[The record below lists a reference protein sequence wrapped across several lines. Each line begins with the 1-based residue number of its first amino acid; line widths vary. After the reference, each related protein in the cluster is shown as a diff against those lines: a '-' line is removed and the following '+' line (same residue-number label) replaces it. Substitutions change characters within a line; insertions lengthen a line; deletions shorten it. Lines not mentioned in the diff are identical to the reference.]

1 MKVLWT
7 LLKNFLGKRAFL
19 YFGSILLMVVCG
31 STFQIMVSVTIGDL
45 CNMAR
50 HGSAE
55 GLKELLT
62 GNLAVVVLAMLGNI
76 AGSIGYND
84 EAKRVGINVNN
95 AVYAKALRLPIS
107 FYDVHHSGEF
117 MSRIIWDAGRTCDI
131 FGSRLRRIIM
141 PVLTVAVCIF
151 PMFYLCPPVMAGLFL
166 LSCASLGVH
175 FLMIAPMKRV
185 GRQAADANQEMTKS
199 ISNMLQGMEVMKMFP
214 VREKILRQYEEANGC
229 MVEAGRKQADY
240 SAVLGGLNTAFD
252 FIGAFCF
259 LALGIWYVGAYQGE
273 VGSLVSLYL
282 LYGTFNWNFLQI
294 GLYVPDLANCLVNG
308 ERVLEFLNQ
317 EEEPFAYGTCAEGR
331 QDAEEWQDAEERRD
345 AAEQGKRPGNAA
357 DAAEPEGAAGRE
369 AYLEV
374 RNLTFG
380 YEGTEEKVLENYS
393 ASFAKGSCTA
403 VTGTSG
409 RGKSTLAKLI
419 LGFYPPETGEI
430 YLEGKSMG
438 EIGIA
443 AFRENIAY
451 VPQEPYLYNVSIA
464 ENIRY
469 GRPEAGREE
478 IVAAAKA
485 AHAHEFIMKQEHG
498 YDTVAGERGAKLSG
512 GEKQRIAIARAILKD
527 APILLMDEATS
538 ALDNESEY
546 LVQEAIR
553 KLKGERTVLMIA
565 HRPSTIE
572 TADVIVKM

>member
-7 LLKNFLGKRAFL
+7 LMKNFLRKRAIL

-31 STFQIMVSVTIGDL
+31 SAFQIMLSVTIGDL
-45 CNMAR
+45 CDMAR
-50 HGSAE
+50 RGSAE

-62 GNLAVVVLAMLGNI
+62 GKLVVIVLAMIGNV

-84 EAKRVGINVNN
+84 EAKRAGIRINN
-95 AVYAKALRLPIS
+95 AVYAKVLCLPIS
-107 FYDVHHSGEF
+107 FYDSHHSGEF
-117 MSRIIWDAGRTCDI
+117 MSKIIWDAGRTCDI

-166 LSCASLGVH
+166 LSCVSLGVH
-175 FLMIAPMKRV
+175 FLMIEPMKRA
-185 GRQAADANQEMTKS
+185 GRKAAEANEEMTKS
-199 ISNMLQGMEVMKMFP
+199 ISNLLQGMEVMKMFP
-214 VREKILRQYEEANGC
+214 VREKILRQYEDANRRF
-229 MVEAGRKQADY
+229 MDAGRNQADY
-240 SAVLGGLNTAFD
+240 SAFLGGLNTAFD

-259 LALGIWYVGAYQGE
+259 LALGIWYIGAYHGE
-273 VGSLVSLYL
+273 VGALVSLYL
-282 LYGTFNWNFLQI
+282 LYGSFNWNFLQI

-308 ERVLEFLNQ
+308 ERVLEFLDL
-317 EEEPFAYGTCAEGR
+317 EEEPFAYGERAETR
-331 QDAEEWQDAEERRD
+331 KEM
-345 AAEQGKRPGNAA
+345 AAWKEAA
-357 DAAEPEGAAGRE
+357 AWKETAGQEGQQAL
-369 AYLEV
+369 LEV
-374 RNLTFG
+374 RNLTFR

-393 ASFAKGSCTA
+393 ASFEKGSCVA
-403 VTGTSG
+403 ITGTSG

-419 LGFYPPETGEI
+419 LGFYPPEAGEI
-430 YLEGKSMG
+430 YLSGKPMS

-443 AFRENIAY
+443 AFRESIAY

-469 GRPEAGREE
+469 GRPEAGRED
-478 IVAAAKA
+478 IVAAATA

-498 YDTVAGERGAKLSG
+498 YDTVVGERGAKLSG

-527 APILLMDEATS
+527 APILLLDEATS

-572 TADVIVKM
+572 TADVVVGM

>member
-7 LLKNFLGKRAFL
+7 LLKNFLGKRAGL

-31 STFQIMVSVTIGDL
+31 STFQIMVSMLIGDL
-45 CNMAR
+45 CDMAR
-50 HGSAE
+50 RGSAE

-62 GNLAVVVLAMLGNI
+62 GNLVVIVFAMLGNM

-84 EAKRVGINVNN
+84 EAKRVGIHVNN

-107 FYDVHHSGEF
+107 FYDSHHSGEF
-117 MSRIIWDAGRTCDI
+117 MSKIIWDAGRTCDI

-166 LSCASLGVH
+166 LSCCSLGVH

-185 GRQAADANQEMTKS
+185 GRQAAEANQEMTKS

-214 VREKILRQYEEANGC
+214 VREKILRQYEDANGC
-229 MVEAGRKQADY
+229 LAKAGRKQADY
-240 SAVLGGLNTAFD
+240 SSVLGGLNTAFD

-259 LALGIWYVGAYQGE
+259 LALGIWYVGVYHGE

-282 LYGTFNWNFLQI
+282 LYGSFNWNFLQI

-317 EEEPFAYGTCAEGR
+317 EEEPFAYGERAEAR
-331 QDAEEWQDAEERRD
+331 TD
-345 AAEQGKRPGNAA
+345 AAAKGSGAGNTDSGTRPA
-357 DAAEPEGAAGRE
+357 AAGRE
-369 AYLEV
+369 ALLEV

-380 YEGTEEKVLENYS
+380 YEEADEKVLENYS
-393 ASFAKGSCTA
+393 VSFAKGLCTA
-403 VTGTSG
+403 VAGTSG

-419 LGFYPPETGEI
+419 LGFYPPEAGEI
-430 YLEGKSMG
+430 YLAGKAMG

-478 IVAAAKA
+478 IIAAAKA

-498 YDTVAGERGAKLSG
+498 YDTVTGERGAKLSG
-512 GEKQRIAIARAILKD
+512 GEKQRIAIARAILRD

-553 KLKGERTVLMIA
+553 KLRGERTVIMIA
-565 HRPSTIE
+565 HRPSTIG
-572 TADVIVKM
+572 TADVVVRM

>member
-7 LLKNFLGKRAFL
+7 LLKKFLGKRAAL

-31 STFQIMVSVTIGDL
+31 SVFQIMLSVTIGDL
-45 CNMAR
+45 CDMAR
-50 HGSAE
+50 RGSTE
-55 GLKELLT
+55 GLKELLA
-62 GNLAVVVLAMLGNI
+62 GKLAVIVLAMIGNV

-84 EAKRVGINVNN
+84 EAKRVGIHINN
-95 AVYAKALRLPIS
+95 AVYAKVLRLPIS
-107 FYDVHHSGEF
+107 FYDSHHSGEF
-117 MSRIIWDAGRTCDI
+117 MSKIIWDAGRTCDI

-166 LSCASLGVH
+166 LSCVSLGVH
-175 FLMIAPMKRV
+175 FLMVGPMKQV
-185 GRQAADANQEMTKS
+185 GRKAAEANEEMTKS
-199 ISNMLQGMEVMKMFP
+199 ISNLLQGMEVMKMFP
-214 VREKILRQYEEANGC
+214 VREKILRQYEEANRRFKN
-229 MVEAGRKQADY
+229 AGRKQADY

-259 LALGIWYVGAYQGE
+259 LALGIWYIGTYHGE
-273 VGSLVSLYL
+273 VGALVSLYL
-282 LYGTFNWNFLQI
+282 LYGSFNWNFLQI

-308 ERVLEFLNQ
+308 ERVLEFLEL
-317 EEEPFAYGTCAEGR
+317 EEEPFAYGKRAEAWEE
-331 QDAEEWQDAEERRD
+331 AEVLEDSAGKAAVNTAGKAEKST
-345 AAEQGKRPGNAA
+345 GKEE
-357 DAAEPEGAAGRE
+357 AAEPL
-369 AYLEV
+369 LEV

-393 ASFAKGSCTA
+393 VSFEKGSCVA
-403 VTGTSG
+403 ITGTSG
-409 RGKSTLAKLI
+409 RGKSTLGKLI
-419 LGFYPPETGEI
+419 LGFYPPEAGEI
-430 YLEGKSMG
+430 YLLGKPTG

-443 AFRENIAY
+443 AFRESIAY

-469 GRPEAGREE
+469 GRPEAEQE
-478 IVAAAKA
+478 DIVAAAKA

-498 YDTVAGERGAKLSG
+498 YDTVVGERGAKLSG

-527 APILLMDEATS
+527 APILLLDEATS

-572 TADVIVKM
+572 TADIVVGM